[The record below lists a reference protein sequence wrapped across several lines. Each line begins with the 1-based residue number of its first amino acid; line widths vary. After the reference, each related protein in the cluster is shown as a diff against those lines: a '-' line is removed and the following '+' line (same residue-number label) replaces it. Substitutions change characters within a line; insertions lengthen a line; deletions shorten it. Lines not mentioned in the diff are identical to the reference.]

1 MYRYISDTF
10 AQQQQHKDSFTKNG
24 CLDKQKKMFCDLIWK
39 IRTVVRF
46 RVVLKPIHSNLVW
59 GAKIEKKT
67 ESSHFDLITTLATK
81 KTLIEGVLGL
91 LRPGRSFVHKWSC
104 FPTQI
109 LVFPDVAYQLILQ
122 WYKEVHGATF
132 DYK

>member
-104 FPTQI
+104 LNGAFFLHKSLYFPKSHTN
-109 LVFPDVAYQLILQ
+109 
-122 WYKEVHGATF
+122 
-132 DYK
+132 

>member
-1 MYRYISDTF
+1 MYRYIGDTF

-24 CLDKQKKMFCDLIWK
+24 CLDKQKKMFFDLIWK

-46 RVVLKPIHSNLVW
+46 RVVLKPIHSHLVW

-81 KTLIEGVLGL
+81 KDT
-91 LRPGRSFVHKWSC
+91 
-104 FPTQI
+104 
-109 LVFPDVAYQLILQ
+109 D
-122 WYKEVHGATF
+122 
-132 DYK
+132 